1 MAIIKSFHVFSP
13 KMNIKYLFPFY
24 PQFDMMDCGPACLR
38 MIAKYYGKYFTLQT
52 LRKKCFITHEGVSM
66 LGVSEAAESIG
77 FRSLGVRL
85 DTDRLV
91 ENASLPSILHW
102 NQNHFVVL
110 YKVKEKQ
117 NGKHIFYIADPASKC
132 VRYNREEFEKC
143 WCSLAGEREGTAL
156 LLTPGPDFDQIDEEL
171 ENTTKRDLIF
181 FARYL
186 LPYKGQFMQFLLCM
200 TLGSLLQMAFPF
212 LTQAMVDVG
221 IGDHN
226 LGFITIVLIAQLALF
241 FSQLAIG
248 FLRSWIM
255 LHINSRIDIAL
266 ISDFL
271 MKLMKLPLHYFDTKM
286 TGDIMQRIGDHARI
300 KSFLMGNTVNILFSV
315 VNFFIFT
322 GILGYYHPL
331 ILVIFLGGNS
341 LHVVWILS
349 FMRFRRELDIKRFN
363 QSAGEQSK
371 IIQLIQGMQEI
382 KLNNCERQKRW
393 EWEHIQVKLFRINVR
408 GLSLG
413 QIQQAGSSFFTQTTG
428 IIVSFIAAKAVVDGQ
443 MTLGMMMS
451 LTYIIGQVAAPISEF
466 IGFAQ
471 SFQDAKISLERLN
484 EIHNQVDEEQNIET
498 KLSRLPVNRDICL
511 KDVTFSYSGA
521 DRDYALEGVNLT
533 IPANKVTA
541 IVGASGSGK
550 TTIVKL
556 LQGFY
561 EPLRGQITIGNN
573 PLSLINPHLWRSKA
587 GSVMQESFIFSDT
600 IARNIAIATDEI
612 DIDRL
617 HHAVEVANIGDY
629 INSLPLGY
637 STKIGMEGNGLSAG
651 QRQRILIARAV
662 YKNPEYIFFD
672 EATNALDAN
681 NESIIMNNLQTFYQ
695 GKTVLVVAHRLST
708 VRHADK
714 IIVLDH
720 GKVIEEGTHEELTA
734 RRGAYYT
741 LVKNQLE
748 LGQ

>member
-1 MAIIKSFHVFSP
+1 M
-13 KMNIKYLFPFY
+13 
-24 PQFDMMDCGPACLR
+24 Q
-38 MIAKYYGKYFTLQT
+38 
-52 LRKKCFITHEGVSM
+52 
-66 LGVSEAAESIG
+66 
-77 FRSLGVRL
+77 
-85 DTDRLV
+85 
-91 ENASLPSILHW
+91 
-102 NQNHFVVL
+102 
-110 YKVKEKQ
+110 
-117 NGKHIFYIADPASKC
+117 
-132 VRYNREEFEKC
+132 
-143 WCSLAGEREGTAL
+143 L
-156 LLTPGPDFDQIDEEL
+156 LLGM
-171 ENTTKRDLIF
+171 
-181 FARYL
+181 A
-186 LPYKGQFMQFLLCM
+186 
-200 TLGSLLQMAFPF
+200 LGSLLQMAFPF

-315 VNFFIFT
+315 VNFFIFS

-331 ILVIFLGGNS
+331 ILVIFLVGNS

-393 EWEHIQVKLFRINVR
+393 EWEHIQVKLFKINVR
-408 GLSLG
+408 SLTLG
-413 QIQQAGSSFFTQTTG
+413 QIQQAGSSFFTRTTS

-484 EIHNQVDEEQNIET
+484 EIHNQVDEEQNIEA
-498 KLSRLPVNRDICL
+498 KLTLLPVNRDIRL

-521 DRDYALEGVNLT
+521 DRDYALDGVSLT

-561 EPLRGQITIGNN
+561 EPLRGQISIGNT
-573 PLSLINPHLWRSKA
+573 PLSLINPHLWRSKV

-600 IARNIAIATDEI
+600 IARNIVIATD
-612 DIDRL
+612 DIDLNRL

-662 YKNPEYIFFD
+662 YKNPEFIFFD
-672 EATNALDAN
+672 EATNSLDAN
-681 NESIIMNNLQTFYQ
+681 NESIIMKNLQTFYK

-720 GKVIEEGTHEELTA
+720 GKVIEEGTHDELTV